1 MTRCIERSSRNVATP
16 VMPSI
21 YPVHGTS
28 FLIMP
33 CMSLHGPDFPVPL
46 LEMSPCL
53 AGPTRD
59 PRQQKR
65 RSSSTPVAQRSLV
78 VAPRSGL
85 AKGTVARPLAP
96 PFALLHLRRTWP
108 REAPLLQ
115 GLGAEQSGGF
125 LGASLGRNWGPR
137 QLLQL
142 RCEGVALAAF
152 PISHAGEEDDGITS
166 QVKGFGLKGS

>member
-59 PRQQKR
+59 PRHQKR
-65 RSSSTPVAQRSLV
+65 RASSTPVAQTSLV

-85 AKGTVARPLAP
+85 AKGTVAKGPVAP

-115 GLGAEQSGGF
+115 GLGGAGSGLGA
-125 LGASLGRNWGPR
+125 LVGASLGRNWGPR
-137 QLLQL
+137 QSFSAQM
-142 RCEGVALAAF
+142 RGRRSCC
-152 PISHAGEEDDGITS
+152 ISHIPCR
-166 QVKGFGLKGS
+166 